1 MSQAKL
7 IAAKE
12 LIQEKRY
19 AEARALLKTINSP
32 TATRWLEQLDRIDPP
47 RNHPIMR
54 PAPPPQDYPHY
65 PQPMMAAVEA
75 EEYYRAENRSRVRR
89 RIGKGI
95 QSIMGGVFLF
105 IISIY
110 LASLPKYSIPGG
122 QPPDNTLPIVIF
134 VCGLLSVLLGFYLV
148 IRARD

>member
-1 MSQAKL
+1 MSKAKL
-7 IAAKE
+7 VAAKE

-19 AEARALLKTINSP
+19 AEARALLKTVNSP

-47 RNHPIMR
+47 RNYPIMR
-54 PAPPPQDYPHY
+54 PAQPPREYHS
-65 PQPMMAAVEA
+65 PQPTMAAIEA

-95 QSIMGGVFLF
+95 QSIMGGIFLF
-105 IISIY
+105 VIALY
-110 LASLPKYSIPGG
+110 LASLQKYTISIGH
-122 QPPDNTLPIVIF
+122 PPNYTLSITLF
-134 VCGLLSVLLGFYLV
+134 VGGLLSVLLGFYLV